1 MIFLNKKMTPIG
13 YYILNVIVLSSQ
25 FIYSQNLIL
34 TNTTINSEKINLKQS
49 LLMADSED
57 NNYDPLRTEID
68 YTILGSLSAL
78 YLGSGIGMHL
88 YQQKAWWSDQ
98 KVPFHFTNDWAY
110 ARSIDKVGHFY
121 GATLLAHAFSAG
133 LEAANFSTKDSYLY
147 SGIAALAF
155 QMYVEIEDGFGPK
168 WGFSPGDAAADFL
181 GAAFSTSQYYF
192 PYLKNFQ
199 MKISYLPSQKF
210 RNGETFSVIDDYEG
224 QKYWL
229 AFRMEELLPET
240 AANFWPDFLNL
251 AVGYGVD
258 KLDGVGGGD
267 SEFYIGLDFDAEQI
281 PLHGKFWQFI
291 KNTLNYVHF
300 PLPGIRISPDAAFLA
315 FAF

>member
-1 MIFLNKKMTPIG
+1 MTPNVFKFLALFFISTQFN
-13 YYILNVIVLSSQ
+13 YAQSLILNNDDIELGKI
-25 FIYSQNLIL
+25 IYSQK
-34 TNTTINSEKINLKQS
+34 NSIHEI
-49 LLMADSED
+49 DE

-68 YTILGSLSAL
+68 YTILSSLGAV

-110 ARSIDKVGHFY
+110 ARSIDKVGHFF

-133 LEAANFSTKDSYLY
+133 LEAANFSIEDSYLY
-147 SGIAALAF
+147 SGIAAFAF

-168 WGFSPGDAAADFL
+168 WGFSPGDAAADLL
-181 GAAFSTSQYYF
+181 GAAFSTTQYYF

-199 MKISYLPSQKF
+199 VKISYLPSQKF

-229 AFRMEELLPET
+229 AFKMEELLPES
-240 AANFWPDFLNL
+240 AAKYWPDFLNL
-251 AVGYGVD
+251 AIGYGVN

-267 SEFYIGLDFDAEQI
+267 SEFYLGLDLDAEQI

-291 KNTLNYVHF
+291 KNTLNYIHF
-300 PLPGIRISPDAAFLA
+300 PLPGIRVSPNAAFLV

>member
-1 MIFLNKKMTPIG
+1 MKPIG
-13 YYILNVIVLSSQ
+13 FNILTLIVLSTQ
-25 FIYSQNLIL
+25 FIYGQNLIVK
-34 TNTTINSEKINLKQS
+34 NTPIQFEKLNSRQSFSINDL
-49 LLMADSED
+49 ED
-57 NNYDPLRTEID
+57 NNYDPLKTEID
-68 YTILGSLSAL
+68 YTILGTLSAL
-78 YLGSGIGMHL
+78 YLSSGIGMHL
-88 YQQKAWWSDQ
+88 YQKKAWWSDQ

-110 ARSIDKVGHFY
+110 ARSIDKFGHFY
-121 GATLLAHAFSAG
+121 GTTLLAHAFSAG
-133 LEAANFSTKDSYLY
+133 LEAANFPIEDSYLY
-147 SGIAALAF
+147 SGIAAFAF

-181 GAAFSTSQYYF
+181 GAAFSISQYYF
-192 PYLKNFQ
+192 PNLKNFQ

-210 RNGETFSVIDDYEG
+210 RSGETFSVFDDYEG

-229 AFRMEELLPET
+229 AFRMEELLPEP
-240 AANFWPDFLNL
+240 AAKYWPDFLNL

-267 SEFYIGLDFDAEQI
+267 SEFYLGLDFDAEQI
-281 PLHGKFWQFI
+281 PLNGEFWQFI

-300 PLPGIRISPDAAFLA
+300 PLPGIRISPNAAFLA